1 VADDA
6 TGGGAG
12 LDEVLMTLVINFLF
26 FLEHAD
32 PEDMAPEAAER
43 MAQEIAFQL
52 ARVDPHELT
61 PLVQF
66 IHQQA
71 AASAWPAER
80 EFLGKLPGYLG
91 WE

>member
-1 VADDA
+1 MAD
-6 TGGGAG
+6 GSERGGAA

-32 PEDMAPEAAER
+32 PEEMAPAAAER

-52 ARVDPHELT
+52 SRVDPHELT

-71 AASAWPAER
+71 DASAWPAER